1 MEPETTALITDPMG
15 VFGFLAAIVAGV
27 FWVSELPRCKKLF
40 EVVPPVIYVYFLP
53 MLATTAGITPSA
65 SPLYDWT
72 VPYLLLFALLMLM
85 VSVDVMSIARL
96 GGMALFMVA
105 AGTVGIVIGGP
116 ISLLIFQD
124 ALPADAWTGF
134 AALSGSWIGGTANMV
149 AIAESVGTSPDAMGP
164 VIVVDTVVGY
174 GWMGVLIALV
184 GFQSR
189 FDRRT
194 RARTEAVEETNSRLA
209 EMDRERRPTTLRD
222 AVVMIGFG
230 MACAVGAQ
238 RLGQSLPAI
247 GDPTIVSGTTWSILI
262 VVTGGLA
269 LSFTRLR
276 DLEKAGASG
285 LGYTALYLLL
295 AGIGAQADLRAVLD
309 APCTWPRAR
318 SGSRSTS
325 ACCLSR
331 PGSCV
336 HPSSSWR
343 RAAWPTLGAR
353 PRRRWWRACT
363 IARWRRLDCSWR
375 WWGTFWGSTP
385 RFCVRGC
392 WGWWAAEGVRA
403 PSGWAENGKSALPHV
418 KCDLQCAVERRAFL
432 VGANPTQQQSFR
444 LVAARAVHGGNDMD

>member
-238 RLGQSLPAI
+238 RLGSAFPAV
-247 GDPTIVSGTTWSILI
+247 GDPTIISGTTWSILI

-309 APCTWPRAR
+309 APVYLAAGAVWIAIHVGVLLIAAR
-318 SGSRSTS
+318 
-325 ACCLSR
+325 
-331 PGSCV
+331 
-336 HPSSSWR
+336 
-343 RAAWPTLGAR
+343 
-353 PRRRWWRACT
+353 
-363 IARWRRLDCSWR
+363 I
-375 WWGTFWGSTP
+375 
-385 RFCVRGC
+385 
-392 WGWWAAEGVRA
+392 VRA
-403 PSGWAENGKSALPHV
+403 PLFFVATGSMANIGGAASAPVVAGVYHRAMAPIGLLMAV
-418 KCDLQCAVERRAFL
+418 VGYILGIYAALLCAWLLGL
-432 VGANPTQQQSFR
+432 VG
-444 LVAARAVHGGNDMD
+444 G